1 MRMESME
8 MGISTST
15 LCWVC
20 DAEYCVLQT
29 SVCPHKSTLAWTN
42 TCALARYVYMR
53 ARMRA
58 CMMLASNVM
67 HTPEYTHHAEVQVF
81 A

>member
-1 MRMESME
+1 MVPSL
-8 MGISTST
+8 TN
-15 LCWVC
+15 
-20 DAEYCVLQT
+20 AEWTNSCNAHCIYTC
-29 SVCPHKSTLAWTN
+29 VCPHKSTLAWTN